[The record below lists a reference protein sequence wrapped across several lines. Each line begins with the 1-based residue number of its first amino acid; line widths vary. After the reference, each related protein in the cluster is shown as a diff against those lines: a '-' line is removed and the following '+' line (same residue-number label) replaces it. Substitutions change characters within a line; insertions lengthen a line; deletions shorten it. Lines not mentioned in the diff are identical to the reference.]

1 MFTLNNTNF
10 HLILIIGS
18 MILKTPFFALTSFL
32 LMLSFFILFFVFPVG
47 GIIDLHLIQPWV
59 SLQGTFPYK
68 DDWFLDKLNH
78 SYVKNL
84 LIAVYLIF
92 FFLWCASFKVEKL
105 KAKRW
110 EYGYM
115 FWVSI
120 LCTAVVGF
128 FKSHSAHACPWYMTH
143 ETATGFIW
151 DFSATAGHC
160 FPGGHASTGFALVT
174 GYFVYRLS
182 HQGRAWFYLFAGM
195 VIGFAMGWA
204 QMMRGAHFLS
214 HNLWTAWFCIAVNL
228 VIYAITYKRHQ
239 QAANHKA
246 VPITTVDVVK

>member
-1 MFTLNNTNF
+1 MQ
-10 HLILIIGS
+10 
-18 MILKTPFFALTSFL
+18 LKHPFFLFTGGL
-32 LMLSFFILFFVFPVG
+32 LFISFFILLIVFPVG
-47 GIIDLHLIQPWV
+47 GNIDLYLIQPWV
-59 SLQGTFPYK
+59 SLHGTFPYK
-68 DDWFLDKLNH
+68 DNWFLDKLNH
-78 SYVKNL
+78 SYVKQL
-84 LIAVYLIF
+84 LIAVYIIF
-92 FFLWCASFKVEKL
+92 CALWCASFKVEKF

-120 LCTAVVGF
+120 LCTALIGL

-174 GYFVYRLS
+174 GYFVYRLN
-182 HQGRAWFYLFAGM
+182 HTHRAWFYLFAGT

-214 HNLWTAWFCIAVNL
+214 HNLWTLWMCL
-228 VIYAITYKRHQ
+228 AINFIVYIFTYKHHQ
-239 QAANHKA
+239 RFAERNA
-246 VPITTVDVVK
+246 VPQIQPDMVK